1 MRPVR
6 IQRVSRLFIPSLRLV
21 RERKGAGWV
30 GMVIGH
36 RTLVF
41 TVFFTLK
48 IFVNLVNHWFV
59 RDLLDVLKGLDVI
72 VRTKWMHVGTNLD
85 ASLLRVW

>member
-48 IFVNLVNHWFV
+48 YL
-59 RDLLDVLKGLDVI
+59 
-72 VRTKWMHVGTNLD
+72 
-85 ASLLRVW
+85 

>member
-6 IQRVSRLFIPSLRLV
+6 IQRVSQGLFIPSLRLV
-21 RERKGAGWV
+21 RERKGVGWV

-41 TVFFTLK
+41 SV
-48 IFVNLVNHWFV
+48 IFYLELSGTHCFV
-59 RDLLDVLKGLDVI
+59 RELDIERIGRHSSNKV
-72 VRTKWMHVGTNLD
+72 D
-85 ASLLRVW
+85 ACGNQSRCETA

>member
-6 IQRVSRLFIPSLRLV
+6 IRRVSRLFIPSLRLV
-21 RERKGAGWV
+21 RERKGVGWV

-36 RTLVF
+36 RILVF
-41 TVFFTLK
+41 IVFFLYLD
-48 IFVNLVNHWFV
+48 IFVNHWFV
-59 RDLLDVLKGLDVI
+59 RDFLDVLKGLDVI
-72 VRTKWMHVGTNLD
+72 VRTKWMRVGTNLD